1 MDKYSNSLKYGLYGA
16 ALGFVVLI
24 LLLVSGNS
32 PWSSASWMGAWIP
45 GVTAYYVLKLY
56 KEEHPD
62 ITISFYQVFKKSMQV
77 IFFQALFFTTI
88 SVLFSV
94 VIDTGAVEMYKAE
107 MLANEESVKLILGQ
121 EGVDLLNKE
130 LNNAT
135 FITLSFSDFINKLI
149 GGTIVSLILAG
160 IFKKNKPIFE
170 NE

>member
-1 MDKYSNSLKYGLYGA
+1 MENQKTSLIYGA
-16 ALGFVVLI
+16 YGAFLGIVFYFM
-24 LLLVSGNS
+24 LLLSGNS
-32 PWSSASWMGAWIP
+32 PWSPSSWMGAWIP

-107 MLANEESVKLILGQ
+107 MLANEESVKTMKNSVI
-121 EGVDLLNKE
+121 V
-130 LNNAT
+130 
-135 FITLSFSDFINKLI
+135 TLR
-149 GGTIVSLILAG
+149 IVTNLY
-160 IFKKNKPIFE
+160 
-170 NE
+170 